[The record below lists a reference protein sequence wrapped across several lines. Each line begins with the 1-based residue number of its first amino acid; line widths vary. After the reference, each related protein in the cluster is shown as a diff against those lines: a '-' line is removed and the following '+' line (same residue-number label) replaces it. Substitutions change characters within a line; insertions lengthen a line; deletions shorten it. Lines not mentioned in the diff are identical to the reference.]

1 VAVVIAA
8 VPTFLITLLLTH
20 VLGLG
25 KLASVV
31 ELVVGG
37 VMLVIVYLAAG
48 VSLRI
53 REVNDVWG
61 MVRGR
66 LRR

>member
-1 VAVVIAA
+1 M
-8 VPTFLITLLLTH
+8 
-20 VLGLG
+20 LGLG

>member
-1 VAVVIAA
+1 M
-8 VPTFLITLLLTH
+8 TRKDLHGKF
-20 VLGLG
+20 VLPGLADMHAHATDDDD
-25 KLASVV
+25 L
-31 ELVVGG
+31 E
-37 VMLVIVYLAAG
+37 MYLAAG